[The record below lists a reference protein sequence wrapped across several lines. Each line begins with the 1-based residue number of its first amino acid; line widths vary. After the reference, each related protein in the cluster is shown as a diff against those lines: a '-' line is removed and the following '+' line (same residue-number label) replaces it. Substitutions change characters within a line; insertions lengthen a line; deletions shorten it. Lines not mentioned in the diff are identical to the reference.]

1 MATTTYKGYEL
12 QVTGSN
18 SGTWGDTLNTDV
30 FQRIDSNLGEIV
42 TKSLA
47 SADVTLSAAE
57 SRAAIIRLTGT
68 LTTNRTLT
76 TSCQG
81 FHFIENA
88 TTGAYTVTVTNGVS
102 GTTVPQGRRVPVVID
117 STNGARIAATEEFVA
132 GTTMLFVQTS
142 APTGWTKSTS
152 HNDKA
157 LRVVSGTASTGGS
170 TAFTTVF
177 ASRSVPTTDST
188 TLTTSQIPSHQ
199 HFTMINNST
208 SNTTPSAS
216 NTISTGNN
224 YGTDLSYSIAA
235 NSSTADVGLT
245 SATGGGTGHTHAIST
260 AMDFAVQYV
269 DCIIAV
275 RDSY

>member
-18 SGTWGDTLNTDV
+18 SGTWGDNLNTDV

-102 GTTVPQGRRVPVVID
+102 GTTVPQGRMVPVVMD

-177 ASRSVPTTDST
+177 AARTIDRANLPNVTLGTTTNGAHTHTVTSVSDTTVGTSGAGAHAYQTTRTTSSNGDHTHTTDS
-188 TLTTSQIPSHQ
+188 
-199 HFTMINNST
+199 IN
-208 SNTTPSAS
+208 
-216 NTISTGNN
+216 GNV
-224 YGTDLSYSIAA
+224 TQ
-235 NSSTADVGLT
+235 TAL
-245 SATGGGTGHTHAIST
+245 
-260 AMDFAVQYV
+260 DFAVQYV
-269 DCIIAV
+269 DCIIAA

>member
-47 SADVTLSAAE
+47 SADVTLSTAE
-57 SRAAIIRLTGT
+57 SRAVIVRVTGT
-68 LTTNRTLT
+68 LTTTRTLT

-81 FHFIENA
+81 FFFLENA
-88 TTGAYTVTVTNGVS
+88 CTGAYAVTVTNGVA
-102 GTTVPQGRRVPVVID
+102 GVTAPQGRRVPMIAD
-117 STNGARIAATEEFVA
+117 STNGVRIAATEEFTG

-188 TLTTSQIPSHQ
+188 TLVTSQIPAHQ
-199 HFTMINNST
+199 HLSVVNSSV

-216 NTISTGNN
+216 NYISIAHN
-224 YGTDLSYSIAA
+224 YGSDSSYSLTA
-235 NSSTADVGLT
+235 NSTAADVGLT
-245 SATGGGTGHTHAIST
+245 SSTGGSAGHTHTMST

-269 DCIIAV
+269 DCIIAA